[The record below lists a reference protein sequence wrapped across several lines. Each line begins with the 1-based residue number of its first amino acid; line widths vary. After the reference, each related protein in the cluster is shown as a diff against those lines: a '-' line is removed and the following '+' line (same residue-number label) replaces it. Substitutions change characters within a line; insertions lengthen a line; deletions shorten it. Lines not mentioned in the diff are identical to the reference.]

1 MLQIKKTK
9 SFSRLYSEITNSV
22 IISTGY
28 SIFTGKLMTLLIIKV
43 LSWNLEIQCCLSLT
57 HREMNV
63 NMS

>member
-28 SIFTGKLMTLLIIKV
+28 SIFAGKLMTLLIKV
-43 LSWNLEIQCCLSLT
+43 LSWNLDIQCCLSVT
-57 HREMNV
+57 HREMDV
-63 NMS
+63 SMS

>member
-28 SIFTGKLMTLLIIKV
+28 SIFTGKLMTLLIKV

-63 NMS
+63 SMS